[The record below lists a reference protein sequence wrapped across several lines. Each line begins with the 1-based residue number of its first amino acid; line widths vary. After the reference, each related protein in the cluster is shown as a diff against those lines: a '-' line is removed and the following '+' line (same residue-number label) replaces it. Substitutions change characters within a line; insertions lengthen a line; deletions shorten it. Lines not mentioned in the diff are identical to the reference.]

1 MMSIA
6 EFCETELAVVERSS
20 SLADAARK
28 MRELHLGDVVVC
40 DIIGEQA
47 KPVGLLTDRDIVV
60 GVVAL
65 DLNIDSLTVEDVMT
79 PTLVTLREDASV
91 HEAVHLMESYGLR
104 RVAVVDTDGALI
116 GLVSSSALLEYIG
129 QELACLSKLPGR
141 LRKREQE
148 LRA

>member
-1 MMSIA
+1 MSIA

-20 SLADAARK
+20 SLAEAARK

-40 DIIGEQA
+40 DTIGEQA

-79 PTLVTLREDASV
+79 PTLVTLHEDASV
-91 HEAVHLMESYGLR
+91 HEAVHLLETYGLR

-116 GLVSSSALLEYIG
+116 GLVSSSTLLEYIG

>member
-79 PTLVTLREDASV
+79 PTLVTLNEDASV